1 MSKGQSLFNF
11 GKYTFTSWA
20 RRGVGNSISRDV
32 NSVVRARIPLSITLS
47 NDPTNPLTPAVELL
61 GPSDVASFSRKTI
74 VRTTPLDG
82 DYGFEWNLLPYV
94 EFYDEDFLWRYTP
107 DAPDG
112 NKNLSPWLALVV
124 LKEGEFTE
132 LASQSGALPA
142 IRLQTAALPKVAD
155 GHLWAHMHT
164 GEHAGV
170 TAKTTALDLILKQM
184 NDSVKRDP
192 DGFTCRL
199 MSPRRLEPRTFY
211 HAFVI
216 PAYESGRLAGLG
228 EAFSTI
234 DARQLAW
241 TDINRPATLDFP
253 IYHRWTFGTTEVSFE
268 ELVSRFKTASANPEV
283 GIRPMDTRQ
292 AGYIKAKT
300 TTNESVGTT
309 APSVLGLEGALK
321 SPATVSTVYPS
332 NKSTERLLD
341 KFQGDIMD
349 LLNLYDANTT
359 TYGVAKMDGDPVLTI
374 PLYGQTYL
382 PNTTPPVPLVQ
393 LSIEGNNWYS
403 AINFDPRNRVAA
415 GLGTQVVQKNQE
427 DLMQSAW
434 EQLEVLKKARNN
446 YAAIGTIMSRLYV
459 VLANPNV
466 LAVEDF
472 FSMTGTLT
480 ARVIN
485 DTKTATVFQSLN
497 ISPTPNALVNSA
509 TRRILRANGNVVGK
523 LKTRSTVTTLAAAA
537 AISSASSA
545 LSRVNFSLNSL
556 NIDEN
561 TYLDAFRYRRSLMAI
576 YDPPADDRTAFS
588 TAFRHFLQRTGAISK
603 IGFTKAKSFD
613 FAVAQKTVLA
623 AVASAP
629 LRQLKNKINLPNITS
644 LPAAATP
651 ERAPA
656 EFVGQPIFDQPMY
669 EPLWKMDKEWLLPNV
684 NLIENNTITLLET
697 NPHFINSYMLGLNQ
711 ELGREM
717 LWREYPASLAAT
729 FFRNFWTTD
738 DGSPTPQYNDI
749 EAIQKWIGLKAD
761 NRLAKGNTSQ
771 LVLTMRGDLLRKF
784 PNTIIF
790 AASMKRVGG
799 PAGKLQFD
807 TEGSPFKFPKFRAEL
822 PPDLQFIGFDL
833 TVEEIKRVHPS
844 PQDRAWYFII
854 MEPVGEPHFGLDS
867 VFRPDNPN
875 LLVRNDLAWEHVPN
889 AAFLSA
895 AQKPNVALADIDKNL
910 WGKDAATMANFLFQQ
925 PFALIIKATDLLSTS

>member
-20 RRGVGNSISRDV
+20 RRGVGNSISP
-32 NSVVRARIPLSITLS
+32 NGTSAVRARIPLSITLS
-47 NDPTNPLTPAVELL
+47 TDLANPLKPDVELL
-61 GPSDVASFSRKTI
+61 GPSDVASFSRKAI
-74 VRTTPLDG
+74 VRTTPLNG
-82 DYGFEWNLLPYV
+82 DYSFEWNLLPYV

-107 DAPDG
+107 DAPDD
-112 NKNLSPWLALVV
+112 NKNLSPWLTLVV

-132 LASQSGALPA
+132 LPSQSGALPA
-142 IRLQTAALPKVAD
+142 IRLQTAALPKATD
-155 GHLWAHMHT
+155 GHLWAHTHT
-164 GEHAGV
+164 GEYAGV
-170 TAKTTALDLILKQM
+170 TATALDLVLSQV
-184 NDSVKRDP
+184 NDNVKRDP

-211 HAFVI
+211 HAFVV

-228 EAFSTI
+228 EEFSAI
-234 DARQLAW
+234 KARQLAW
-241 TDINRPATLDFP
+241 TDTNRPANLDFP

-268 ELVSRFKTASANPEV
+268 ELLSRFKTASTNPEV
-283 GIRPMDTRQ
+283 GIRPMDTSQ
-292 AGYIKAKT
+292 AGYTKAKT

-309 APSVLGLEGALK
+309 NPSVMGLEGALK
-321 SPATVSTVYPS
+321 SPATVSTVYKADGVS
-332 NKSTERLLD
+332 D
-341 KFQGDIMD
+341 KFQADIAD
-349 LLNLYDANTT
+349 LLKLYDTNTT
-359 TYGVAKMDGDPVLTI
+359 TYGVAKMDGDPILTI

-382 PNTTPPVPLVQ
+382 PNIIPPVPFFG
-393 LSIEGNNWYS
+393 SNNWYS

-415 GLGTQVVQKNQE
+415 GLGTQVIQKNQE

-446 YAAIGTIMSRLYV
+446 YAAIGTIMSRLQV
-459 VLANPNV
+459 ILANPNV
-466 LAVEDF
+466 LAAEDF
-472 FSMTGTLT
+472 FSMAGTLT
-480 ARVIN
+480 ARVVN

-497 ISPTPNALVNSA
+497 NSPTPNALVNSA
-509 TRRILRANGNVVGK
+509 TRRILRTNGNILGK
-523 LKTRSTVTTLAAAA
+523 LITRTNPTSSR
-537 AISSASSA
+537 AISTASSA
-545 LSRVNFSLNSL
+545 LSRLNLTLNSAATDGSANL
-556 NIDEN
+556 NS
-561 TYLDAFRYRRSLMAI
+561 FRLRRAAI
-576 YDPPADDRTAFS
+576 AVFNPPADDNTAFS
-588 TAFRHFLQRTGAISK
+588 VAFRHFLQRTGMLSLVTFNQVN
-603 IGFTKAKSFD
+603 GFD
-613 FAVAQKTVLA
+613 FATAQKTVLT

-629 LRQLKNKINLPNITS
+629 LRQLKNKINLPSVTS
-644 LPAAATP
+644 LRAAATP

-669 EPLWKMDKEWLLPNV
+669 EPLWKMDKDWLLPNV

-749 EAIQKWIGLKAD
+749 EAIQKWIGLKAED
-761 NRLAKGNTSQ
+761 RLAKGNASQ
-771 LVLTMRGDLLRKF
+771 VVLTMRGDLLRKF

-799 PAGKLQFD
+799 QGGKLKFD
-807 TEGSPFKFPKFRAEL
+807 TEGSFKFPKFRAEL

-833 TVEEIKRVHPS
+833 TVEEIKRVDPS
-844 PQDRAWYFII
+844 PQGRAWYFII

-867 VFRPDNPN
+867 VFRPDTPN
-875 LLVRNDLAWEHVPN
+875 QLVRNDLAWEHVPN

-895 AQKPNVALADIDKNL
+895 AQKPNVTLTDIDKNL